1 MKDYERVP
9 LEPMRVSVVD
19 NGRTDRAEPAYD
31 ASWDDETRVRWR
43 WGYDAARTGV
53 ELRVT
58 AIRRPGRRTRFLVGC
73 GPVGYSDC
81 AGEAACQL
89 IHDLSVGWQAGHE
102 AAGRHL

>member
-9 LEPMRVSVVD
+9 LEPMRV
-19 NGRTDRAEPAYD
+19 
-31 ASWDDETRVRWR
+31 
-43 WGYDAARTGV
+43 
-53 ELRVT
+53 LVT

>member
-1 MKDYERVP
+1 MP
-9 LEPMRVSVVD
+9 LEPMRVRVVD

-43 WGYDAARTGV
+43 WGYDASRTGV

-58 AIRRPGRRTRFLVGC
+58 ALRRPGRRTRFLVGC

-102 AAGRHL
+102 AAGRNL